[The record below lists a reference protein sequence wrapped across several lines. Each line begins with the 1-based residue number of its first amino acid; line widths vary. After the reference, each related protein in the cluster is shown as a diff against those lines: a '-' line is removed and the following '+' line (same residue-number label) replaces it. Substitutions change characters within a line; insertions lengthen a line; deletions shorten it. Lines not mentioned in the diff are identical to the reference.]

1 MYRVDLDDVRVQTT
15 SCSSDL
21 PGAVEFITAKNL
33 ETFTLES
40 DTAIYY
46 IGTCEPLTF
55 EGITTRTIQT
65 TSLNA
70 ENTEC
75 VSTGLDVVPETIAS
89 FSEIIFFPLPGNP
102 MGFTLIA
109 NATDSVSG
117 VSQAGA
123 PVSIVR
129 TYRSV
134 KQPLPGTFI

>member
-21 PGAVEFITAKNL
+21 PDAVEFITAENL

-46 IGTCEPLTF
+46 IETCEALTP
-55 EGITTRTIQT
+55 IRTIQT

-75 VSTGLDVVPETIAS
+75 VSTGVTAIPETIAS
-89 FSEIIFFPLPGNP
+89 YSEIIFFPLPGDSV
-102 MGFTLIA
+102 GHTLIA
-109 NATDSVSG
+109 NATDSTVSPQ
-117 VSQAGA
+117 VSEAGA

>member
-21 PGAVEFITAKNL
+21 PGAVEFITAENL

-46 IGTCEPLTF
+46 IGTCEGTN
-55 EGITTRTIQT
+55 IRTIQT

-109 NATDSVSG
+109 NATDSVSRL
-117 VSQAGA
+117 SQAGA